1 MKNVFLVKIDD
12 YNYRIGGTLE
22 VMGEK
27 DEYIEKDGKRFT
39 HTERYFYNF
48 DLCED
53 FKKANPIENKDDF
66 GHRHYWRSYKTT
78 FCELFGKPEINI
90 YYTHQFSSRTSWFGN
105 SDNEYVDFITELV
118 NFNFDEL
125 SVLGLSKLKYGSRI
139 TRGKESY
146 TGCSTTGC
154 EVSVYSYGFNNHL
167 FINVNLNDFFK
178 YDLYKHTNTSMREIE
193 KFSQTFKN
201 ADKNKTIP
209 EQDKIKILTEIINNK
224 TKWKQ

>member
-27 DEYIEKDGKRFT
+27 DEYIEKDGKRFA

-53 FKKANPIENKDDF
+53 FKKANPIENKDEW
-66 GHRHYWRSYKTT
+66 GHFWSSYKTT
-78 FCELFGKPEINI
+78 FCEFFGKPEINI
-90 YYTHQFSSRTSWFGN
+90 YYSHQFSSYFSWFGH
-105 SDNEYVDFITELV
+105 SDNNQVDFIVELI
-118 NFNFDEL
+118 NFGGLEFLEL
-125 SVLGLSKLKYGSRI
+125 QKLKYNNRI
-139 TRGKESY
+139 SKGKRDKDDINLK
-146 TGCSTTGC
+146 TCSIPILL
-154 EVSVYSYGFNNHL
+154 YGFNNSL
-167 FINVNLNDFFK
+167 FLTVTFSDFLK
-178 YDLYKHTNTSMREIE
+178 YDLYKNCYSNMLIIE

>member
-1 MKNVFLVKIDD
+1 MKNVFLVKIDE

-22 VMGEK
+22 VMGAKNET
-27 DEYIEKDGKRFT
+27 IEKDGKIYT
-39 HTERYFYNF
+39 YTERYFYNF

-53 FKKANPIENKDDF
+53 FKKFNPIENEH
-66 GHRHYWRSYKTT
+66 GHYWGCYKTT
-78 FCELFGKPEINI
+78 FCHLFGKPEINI
-90 YYTHQFSSRTSWFGN
+90 YYTYQFSNYFSWFGN
-105 SDNEYVDFITELV
+105 SDNKYVDFITELV
-118 NFNFDEL
+118 NFKEL
-125 SVLGLSKLKYGSRI
+125 SVLELSKLKYGSRM
-139 TRGKESY
+139 TRGKKSY

-167 FINVNLNDFFK
+167 FINVNLDDFFK

-193 KFSQTFKN
+193 KFSQTFKG
-201 ADKNKTIP
+201 ADKNKTIL